1 MLRSLYELIVMIGEK
16 EVKKYTVAETLADL
30 DVSAEP
36 WAKKQDC
43 KLLSAR
49 VVATESRWIECEEN

>member
-1 MLRSLYELIVMIGEK
+1 MIGEK